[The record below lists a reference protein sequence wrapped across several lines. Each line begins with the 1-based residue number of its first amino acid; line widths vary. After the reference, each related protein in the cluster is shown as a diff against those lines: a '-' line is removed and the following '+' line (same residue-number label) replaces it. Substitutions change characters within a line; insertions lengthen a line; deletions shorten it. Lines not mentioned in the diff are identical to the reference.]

1 MFKSRLGYVKKAAR
15 RTARDRRRVFQT
27 ESLEARFTPSVTSL
41 AVTEIMYHPAAP
53 SAAELAAGFTEADF
67 DFVELQNAGAEAVS
81 LADAAL
87 AGGIDFTF
95 GEVVLAPGQFVVVAA
110 DVDAFQFRYGTVINV
125 AGAYQGSLGN
135 NGEQIEFQD
144 AMGIAVFSFTF
155 DDGWYT
161 QTDGDGYSL
170 VLTDAN
176 SDPVTWGQA
185 SAWLASNSVFGSPGR
200 SDGPF
205 DPTPPAAP
213 QNVSAAVVAPSR
225 VDLQW
230 NAAIDPESGVIQYR
244 IHRNGRYIAG
254 TTATQ
259 FSDIGVPPNGT
270 YSYAVTAVNASFSQS
285 DFSATATVS
294 LPHVGDQP
302 AFAPAQVAGV
312 VTELVGR
319 ETSGI
324 AGSRRNAD
332 VFWVHN
338 DGARDRIVAINT
350 FGAALGAIT
359 LSDIDPVDV
368 EDIAIGP
375 GPVAGTHYIY
385 LGDIGDNDFTRTSIQ
400 IYRFAEPTIDAGS
413 SADQSSTIPGS
424 AIETI
429 TLRYPGPAVDAETL
443 LVDPLTG
450 DLFVIVKQAPTTRV
464 YRVAAADLVNGANI
478 VMSLAGVFSFSEP
491 SAGDISPTGRE
502 ILIRNED
509 RARLYVRGEG
519 QSVMQALGGPAIVVP
534 VVGQPTEP
542 NGEGIAFDRQ
552 GNHYYTIS
560 EGRDPTLHYFHRTSR
575 SPGGTSPSVP
585 GDLNGDGL
593 VGLRDLVILRQHF
606 GTSIGATPAQGDMD
620 GNGTVDRGDLAEF
633 TRQYGRTSAVPS
645 PAVPASAVSAARL
658 VASAGTGSTAGGG
671 STTATGRLQ
680 SSRRAG
686 RVELSAVAVDRAILS
701 PGSLTAVR
709 ASRGR

>member
-1 MFKSRLGYVKKAAR
+1 
-15 RTARDRRRVFQT
+15 
-27 ESLEARFTPSVTSL
+27 
-41 AVTEIMYHPAAP
+41 
-53 SAAELAAGFTEADF
+53 
-67 DFVELQNAGAEAVS
+67 
-81 LADAAL
+81 
-87 AGGIDFTF
+87 
-95 GEVVLAPGQFVVVAA
+95 
-110 DVDAFQFRYGTVINV
+110 
-125 AGAYQGSLGN
+125 
-135 NGEQIEFQD
+135 
-144 AMGIAVFSFTF
+144 
-155 DDGWYT
+155 
-161 QTDGDGYSL
+161 
-170 VLTDAN
+170 
-176 SDPVTWGQA
+176 
-185 SAWLASNSVFGSPGR
+185 
-200 SDGPF
+200 
-205 DPTPPAAP
+205 
-213 QNVSAAVVAPSR
+213 
-225 VDLQW
+225 
-230 NAAIDPESGVIQYR
+230 
-244 IHRNGRYIAG
+244 
-254 TTATQ
+254 
-259 FSDIGVPPNGT
+259 
-270 YSYAVTAVNASFSQS
+270 
-285 DFSATATVS
+285 
-294 LPHVGDQP
+294 
-302 AFAPAQVAGV
+302 
-312 VTELVGR
+312 
-319 ETSGI
+319 
-324 AGSRRNAD
+324 
-332 VFWVHN
+332 
-338 DGARDRIVAINT
+338 
-350 FGAALGAIT
+350 
-359 LSDIDPVDV
+359 
-368 EDIAIGP
+368 
-375 GPVAGTHYIY
+375 
-385 LGDIGDNDFTRTSIQ
+385 
-400 IYRFAEPTIDAGS
+400 
-413 SADQSSTIPGS
+413 
-424 AIETI
+424 
-429 TLRYPGPAVDAETL
+429 VDAETL